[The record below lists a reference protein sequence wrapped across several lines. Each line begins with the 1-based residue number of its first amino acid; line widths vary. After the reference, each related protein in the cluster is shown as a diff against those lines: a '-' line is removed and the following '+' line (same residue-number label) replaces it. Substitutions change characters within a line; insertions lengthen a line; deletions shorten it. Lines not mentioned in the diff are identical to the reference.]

1 MAPLVNSTMY
11 LNKVDLNNQTLKKK
25 IYIYILVEET
35 FQNSFYKASIT
46 LISKTDKDTTRKNIT
61 KTKLRPISLMN
72 TETKIFN
79 EILAN

>member
-1 MAPLVNSTMY
+1 M
-11 LNKVDLNNQTLKKK
+11 
-25 IYIYILVEET
+25 YILVEET

-79 EILAN
+79 EILANWICQHIKGIIHPNQMGFIPVTQG